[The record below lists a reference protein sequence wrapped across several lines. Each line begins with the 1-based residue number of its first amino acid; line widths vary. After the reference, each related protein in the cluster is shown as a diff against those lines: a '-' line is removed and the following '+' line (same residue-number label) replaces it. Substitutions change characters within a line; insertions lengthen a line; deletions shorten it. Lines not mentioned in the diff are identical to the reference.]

1 MIVLKVNGYTYG
13 IFNDVLEALQSQ
25 LNFTSNLYKRKKT
38 AWGYIFPQPNGTLRG
53 TGNIIFQFMHKKDPH
68 SFFFHFLFD
77 IEQGIHEPCSMSY
90 N

>member
-38 AWGYIFPQPNGTLRG
+38 AWGYIFPQPNGTFRG
-53 TGNIIFQFMHKKDPH
+53 TGNILILHA
-68 SFFFHFLFD
+68 
-77 IEQGIHEPCSMSY
+77 
-90 N
+90 

>member
-38 AWGYIFPQPNGTLRG
+38 AWGYIFPQPNGTFRG
-53 TGNIIFQFMHKKDPH
+53 TGSMHKKPRQ
-68 SFFFHFLFD
+68 FFFFIFYLT
-77 IEQGIHEPCSMSY
+77 
-90 N
+90 